1 MSTKIIRL
9 FIEIDK
15 FAENGKNTSRMRLLT
30 KATTVY
36 CYTLCEERSVERNAE
51 IGRFLYLVASIHFI
65 VSYGVFSE
73 FHWEIQSTMATRAQL
88 EQFWVG
94 KKGRIQSVSL
104 KSYSS
109 IWDHSRISVCMWHKQ
124 QTTFKAAFIEHNISL
139 RSCTHQFV
147 SGFGFRLYCGVF
159 FAHTNTHELTSFSSA
174 IAIENDISSSF
185 M

>member
-1 MSTKIIRL
+1 MEFFR
-9 FIEIDK
+9 
-15 FAENGKNTSRMRLLT
+15 R
-30 KATTVY
+30 
-36 CYTLCEERSVERNAE
+36 
-51 IGRFLYLVASIHFI
+51 
-65 VSYGVFSE
+65 

-147 SGFGFRLYCGVF
+147 SDFAFIAGCSLLTQTHMNSHLSAQPLQSKMIFLLLLCNHAYMKRLILKSGQRRGLLVLTAASKF
-159 FAHTNTHELTSFSSA
+159 HSQAHYLPNIFDELLQKVCIDHTHTPTHTHPP
-174 IAIENDISSSF
+174 
-185 M
+185 

>member
-1 MSTKIIRL
+1 
-9 FIEIDK
+9 
-15 FAENGKNTSRMRLLT
+15 MRLLT

-51 IGRFLYLVASIHFI
+51 IGRSLYLVASIHFI

-73 FHWEIQSTMATRAQL
+73 VSLGNPKHHGYTCSARRAQL

-124 QTTFKAAFIEHNISL
+124 QTTFKAAFIEHNILL

-147 SGFGFRLYCGVF
+147 SGFGFRISPLLRGVLCSHKHTWTHIFQLSHCNRKWYF
-159 FAHTNTHELTSFSSA
+159 FFFYVIMRTWR
-174 IAIENDISSSF
+174 D
-185 M
+185 